1 MAQPQRFKM
10 KFGGYSAKEATAE
23 KKGFCKIRF
32 LEEVS
37 EFGSE
42 RVNTIDMYC
51 DEVPK
56 DIKAYKLYDDV
67 LVDVEMSLSSGGNP
81 KFVSMKPYV
90 FPFDETS
97 GKQVGI
103 PY

>member
-1 MAQPQRFKM
+1 MVQAQRFMM
-10 KFGGYSAKEATAE
+10 KFGGYSVKEATAD

-37 EFGSE
+37 EFGNK
-42 RVNTIDMYC
+42 RVNTIDMFC

-67 LVDVEMSLSSGGNP
+67 LVDVQVSLSNGGNP
-81 KFVSMKPYV
+81 KFVSMKPYL
-90 FPFDETS
+90 PFDDETS